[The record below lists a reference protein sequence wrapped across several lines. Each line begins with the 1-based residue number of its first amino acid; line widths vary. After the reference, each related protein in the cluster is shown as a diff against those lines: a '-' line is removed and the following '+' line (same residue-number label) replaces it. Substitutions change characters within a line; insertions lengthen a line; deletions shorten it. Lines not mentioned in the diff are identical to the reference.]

1 MIKVVKDA
9 GKIFFLILLGTGLF
23 GCAGGDAR
31 QSTGEYIDDS
41 AITAKVK
48 SKLLSDDEV
57 SGLAV
62 EVETYK
68 GVVQLSGFVDSADE
82 RRRAEKLAEEVSGV
96 RNVRND
102 IRVK

>member
-1 MIKVVKDA
+1 MV
-9 GKIFFLILLGTGLF
+9 LLGVLGVGIY
-23 GCAGGDAR
+23 GCSGGDTR
-31 QSTGEYIDDS
+31 QSTGQYIDDS

-68 GVVQLSGFVDSADE
+68 GVVQLSGFVDSNDE
-82 RRRAEKLAEEVSGV
+82 KRRAENLAEDVPGV
-96 RNVRND
+96 RNVQND
-102 IRVK
+102 LQVK

>member
-1 MIKVVKDA
+1 MIRVVKDA
-9 GKIFFLILLGTGLF
+9 GKVCLLFLVGAGLF
-23 GCAGGDAR
+23 GCAGSETR
-31 QSTGEYIDDS
+31 QSTGEYIDDAS
-41 AITAKVK
+41 ITSKVK
-48 SKLLSDDEV
+48 SRLLSDDDV

-68 GVVQLSGFVDSADE
+68 GVVQLSGFVDSNEE
-82 RRRAEKLAEEVSGV
+82 RRRAEELAEEVSGV